1 MTTEGGSIMKKILV
15 AFLFLL
21 IGFYTPSFIEW
32 FDMDSVFFELM
43 MFLPYVGIPLAIW
56 GMIEKNKK

>member
-1 MTTEGGSIMKKILV
+1 MKKILV

-56 GMIEKNKK
+56 GMFEKKNK